1 MVERKVFSRYVLCT
15 VNGGMYYVRLA
26 GLVFVKSVFW
36 AGCSTLW
43 LDCMLYPCLDGDA
56 LRGFWVEV

>member
-15 VNGGMYYVRLA
+15 VNGKMYYVRLV
-26 GLVFVKSVFW
+26 GSVFVRGMFW

-43 LDCMLYPCLDGDA
+43 LDCT
-56 LRGFWVEV
+56 